1 MNDDQY
7 NSVRQAVEAWAIRRQ
22 GEDWWYTRGED
33 AFQESIVKFLNS
45 GRPWPEQNPNSY
57 FIAAT
62 FRNFLNEIRHD
73 SVYLTDQT
81 DTLQDIPQD
90 TEKDNLQGDLKV
102 DLGSQQQEALYLHV
116 VRGLSYKQVADYFN
130 VPVTT
135 ITNWLHRVKAQL
147 GELHGDP
154 DSV

>member
-7 NSVRQAVEAWAIRRQ
+7 NSVRQAVEAWAISRQ
-22 GEDWWYTRGED
+22 GEDWWYTYGED
-33 AFQESIVKFLNS
+33 AFQESMVKFLNS

-62 FRNFLNEIRHD
+62 FRNFLNGIRHD

-102 DLGSQQQEALYLHV
+102 DLGSQQ
-116 VRGLSYKQVADYFN
+116 
-130 VPVTT
+130 
-135 ITNWLHRVKAQL
+135 
-147 GELHGDP
+147 
-154 DSV
+154 